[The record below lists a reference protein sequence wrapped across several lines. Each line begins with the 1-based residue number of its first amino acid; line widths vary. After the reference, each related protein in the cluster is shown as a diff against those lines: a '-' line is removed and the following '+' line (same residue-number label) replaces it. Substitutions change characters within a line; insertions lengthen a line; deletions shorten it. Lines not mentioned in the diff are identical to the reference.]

1 MERRKAI
8 KNTALF
14 IGATLSSSALSS
26 LMQSCKQQ
34 DRLSWTPVFF
44 SEDQALV
51 VSELAETILPKTE
64 TPGAKDLNVDIFVD
78 LMCKKYLGPDDQ
90 EHVMKGYDHFTGVC
104 DTLHGKSFV
113 DMDSSGRAKV
123 IERMEQDSNRF
134 NPSIWGS
141 PLGKQEPL
149 DFYRRIKQFTLM
161 GYYTSE
167 EIGKN
172 VLKFDPI
179 PGAFQACIPY
189 TGDNAWTI

>member
-14 IGATLSSSALSS
+14 IGATLSSSALGS
-26 LMQSCKQQ
+26 LMQSCQQQ
-34 DRLSWTPVFF
+34 DRITWTPLFF

-51 VSELAETILPKTE
+51 VSELAETILPKTG

-78 LMCKKYLGPDDQ
+78 LMCKKNLGPEDQ
-90 EHVMKGYDHFTGVC
+90 QHVMKGYEQFTSVC
-104 DTLHGKSFV
+104 DALHGKSFV
-113 DMDSSGRAKV
+113 DMDSSERAKV

-149 DFYRRIKQFTLM
+149 DFYRRIKQFTLI

-167 EIGKN
+167 DIGRN

-179 PGAFQACIPY
+179 PGAFNACIPY